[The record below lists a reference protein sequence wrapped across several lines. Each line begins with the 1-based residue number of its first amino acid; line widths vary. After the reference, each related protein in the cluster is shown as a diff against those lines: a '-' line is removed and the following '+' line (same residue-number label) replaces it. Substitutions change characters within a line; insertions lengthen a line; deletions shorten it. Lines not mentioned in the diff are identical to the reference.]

1 MLVNNLFLAM
11 VSNDLVILLPLFL
24 TICVNNCKAF
34 LRYLWTLEGKDI
46 YWELGINFSVFMR
59 VPE

>member
-1 MLVNNLFLAM
+1 M